1 MQLLRNMNCL
11 LEAHP
16 QSRRRH
22 LAWHTPIIVPVYPQ
36 ALPWHTLQRL
46 RLLNPVPP
54 AMLPSITLGKSGTYL
69 GSFWPL
75 YRHRMRILL
84 CTWLVSE

>member
-11 LEAHP
+11 LEAQP

-36 ALPWHTLQRL
+36 VFAWHTWQLV
-46 RLLNPVPP
+46 LLE
-54 AMLPSITLGKSGTYL
+54 AYATCYAAQCHDGA
-69 GSFWPL
+69 
-75 YRHRMRILL
+75 
-84 CTWLVSE
+84 E

>member
-36 ALPWHTLQRL
+36 VSTRHTLQPL
-46 RLLNPVPP
+46 VSP
-54 AMLPSITLGKSGTYL
+54 AVLPSDVMGQSKGVL
-69 GSFWPL
+69 GSNCW
-75 YRHRMRILL
+75 HVVQS
-84 CTWLVSE
+84 W

>member
-11 LEAHP
+11 LEAQP

-36 ALPWHTLQRL
+36 VSAWHTLQPL
-46 RLLNPVPP
+46 PLIAPCHLPFCPVP
-54 AMLPSITLGKSGTYL
+54 
-69 GSFWPL
+69 
-75 YRHRMRILL
+75 
-84 CTWLVSE
+84 

>member
-36 ALPWHTLQRL
+36 VSTQHTPKPLL
-46 RLLNPVPP
+46 SPAILLNSVMGHSQRYHGPRWV
-54 AMLPSITLGKSGTYL
+54 YL
-69 GSFWPL
+69 DVDKRQDFCRL
-75 YRHRMRILL
+75 
-84 CTWLVSE
+84 

>member
-36 ALPWHTLQRL
+36 VFPWHTLQQ
-46 RLLNPVPP
+46 LL
-54 AMLPSITLGKSGTYL
+54 L
-69 GSFWPL
+69 
-75 YRHRMRILL
+75 
-84 CTWLVSE
+84 